1 MPARAAERF
10 TTPAGTDPP
19 PRDAVGGR
27 GGRGIGQLR
36 DAAGAGAE
44 ARRVGAD
51 RRGVAALADLAVAP
65 DDLARAAPLE
75 VDDAAQHDVA
85 GLRRR
90 EREAPAG
97 LDAAAGAHADLLPA
111 RVGVA
116 ADRQP
121 AP

>member
-1 MPARAAERF
+1 MPARGRRAVYDAGRHRSAA
-10 TTPAGTDPP
+10 AGRRRRTW
-19 PRDAVGGR
+19 GS
-27 GGRGIGQLR
+27 GIGQLR

-51 RRGVAALADLAVAP
+51 RRDVAALGDLALAP

-75 VDDAAQHDVA
+75 VADAAENDVT

-90 EREAPAG
+90 EREAPAR

-111 RVGVA
+111 RVGVT
-116 ADRQP
+116 ADGQP
-121 AP
+121 